1 MKDFRF
7 YCFFIILVVFSVA
20 TPIVASFNMFFGLIF
35 LICFILTAF
44 ITIQLYVNF
53 LFWPFPSWIDTSQ
66 VTIREVEVPSKIEGK
81 NLRAILLRNKLSHP
95 DEKQIGVLFHHGYR
109 GKIERVYKYAIPL
122 AVYGCTILCIDA
134 RGHGKSKE
142 KGFSMNDFIGILSD
156 VENEITFLENLDGV
170 DKNKLCMM
178 GISMGAQMSL
188 TGGYQ
193 DQRIKKV
200 VGISGTY
207 DILEMLRRHKTVV
220 TKRIYKNITKKDKD
234 DLESWNKKVSAKY
247 FFEKKSSIPDKDR
260 VYLVHGKEDN
270 LVIFK
275 EALLARAALNLPDTN
290 VLFLDKPEKKYTL
303 SAHGLTGQETIVSA
317 FLIKIIEALKKS

>member
-7 YCFFIILVVFSVA
+7 YSFFIILVIFSIA
-20 TPIVASFNMFFGLIF
+20 TPIVASFNIIFGLFF
-35 LICFILTAF
+35 LICFLFTAF
-44 ITIQLYVNF
+44 ITVQLYVYF
-53 LFWPFPSWIDTSQ
+53 LFWPFASWMDKSQ
-66 VTIREVEVPSKIEGK
+66 VTIREVEIPSKIEGK
-81 NLRAILLRNKLSHP
+81 NLHGVVLRNKLSDP
-95 DEKQIGVLFHHGYR
+95 SDKQIGILFHHGYR

-122 AVYGCTILCIDA
+122 AVYGCTVLCIDA
-134 RGHGKSKE
+134 RGHGKSKN

-170 DKNKLCMM
+170 DKNRLSMM
-178 GISMGAQMSL
+178 GQSMGAQMSL

-207 DILEMLRRHKTVV
+207 DILEMFKRHKTVV
-220 TKRIYKNITKKDKD
+220 TKYIYKNITKRDLD

-247 FFEKKSSIPDKDR
+247 FFEKKSPIPDKER

-270 LVIFK
+270 LVIF
-275 EALLARAALNLPDTN
+275 EESLLAKEALNLPDEN
-290 VLFLDKPEKKYTL
+290 VLFLDKPERKYTL
-303 SAHGLTGQETIVSA
+303 SAHGLSGQETIVTA
-317 FLIKIIEALKKS
+317 FLIKVINSLEE